1 MICQK
6 RTYLHLFCSTKIS
19 TFSGWEGKVS
29 LTNFTLSIPPL
40 QPWMRNNIYFF
51 KNYSFTNE
59 SFLSVGVSEGCTAEP
74 VCTPNPCIASE
85 WCRDIWRKFVCLPR
99 LCASR
104 PCKNGGT
111 CVEGVDREGKSKFR
125 CQCPRSFEGALCEVQ
140 SSVVIATEPGI
151 GLENG
156 LIIGRYYNA
165 VSVTFD
171 CLSTIYWHLF

>member
-1 MICQK
+1 
-6 RTYLHLFCSTKIS
+6 
-19 TFSGWEGKVS
+19 
-29 LTNFTLSIPPL
+29 
-40 QPWMRNNIYFF
+40 MRNNFYFF
-51 KNYSFTNE
+51 KNDFFTNK
-59 SFLSVGVSEGCTAEP
+59 SFLSLGVSEGCTAEP

-111 CVEGVDREGKSKFR
+111 CVEGVDSEGKSKFR

-165 VSVTFD
+165 VPVTFD
-171 CLSTIYWHLF
+171 CLSTIY

>member
-1 MICQK
+1 
-6 RTYLHLFCSTKIS
+6 
-19 TFSGWEGKVS
+19 
-29 LTNFTLSIPPL
+29 
-40 QPWMRNNIYFF
+40 MRNNIYFF

-111 CVEGVDREGKSKFR
+111 CVEGVDSEGKSKFH

-171 CLSTIYWHLF
+171 CLSTIY